1 MTGEE
6 KTKVILR
13 GLTPQRRAVLVREL
27 RAARDKVLDIEAE
40 LTVSLGISKLPG
52 GVERFDRA
60 NAALTV
66 MALNLAEGT
75 NERTD

>member
-1 MTGEE
+1 MTSEE

-13 GLTPQRRAVLVREL
+13 GLTPARRAVLVNEL

-40 LTVSLGISKLPG
+40 LTMALGLKHLPG
-52 GVERFDRA
+52 GAERFDRA

-66 MALNLAEGT
+66 MALNLAYGT

>member
-1 MTGEE
+1 MNGEE

-13 GLTPQRRAVLVREL
+13 GLTPARRAVLVKEL
-27 RAARDKVLDIEAE
+27 RAVRDKVLDIEAE
-40 LTVSLGISKLPG
+40 LTVALGLKHLPG

-66 MALNLAEGT
+66 MALNLSDGT